1 VIRIPAEKV
10 TSCAFGGAKMDRLFV
25 TTASIDFMNGK
36 WMLMGEAGFAQAP
49 LAGAIFALDPGVAG
63 LPEPA
68 FG

>member
-1 VIRIPAEKV
+1 
-10 TSCAFGGAKMDRLFV
+10 V
-25 TTASIDFMNGK
+25 TTASIDFTNGK
-36 WMLMGEAGFAQAP
+36 WMFMDETGFAQAP